1 MLLFIIGDAFVEES
15 PVDHDC
21 DWSDGIADTYKS
33 AATTTDVSPDNS
45 VNIED
50 TPSNDDDKVAIMFC
64 SYVAVYESL

>member
-21 DWSDGIADTYKS
+21 DWSDEDSIGIADTCKS

-45 VNIED
+45 VNMED

-64 SYVAVYESL
+64 S